1 MGAEVKVLSA
11 NGVKAVL
18 VDLVPKFQDA
28 SGNKVTLVFGEAGEI
43 KTQIQNGEAFDVV
56 ILTILEDLLKQD
68 KIVADS
74 TVKIARSSFGM
85 GVRAGAPKPDTSS
98 ADAFKRSLLA
108 VKSIVITDPATGG
121 VSGVHFVS
129 VLQRLDI
136 ADES

>member
-1 MGAEVKVLSA
+1 MARRKGFEPLTPRFEVCCSGFRPAHVLYC
-11 NGVKAVL
+11 
-18 VDLVPKFQDA
+18 
-28 SGNKVTLVFGEAGEI
+28 
-43 KTQIQNGEAFDVV
+43 VV